1 MCAGGVG
8 LSELNSRAQLFV
20 WRARANLL
28 FTIREFPSLSG
39 APQPTQSQNPSQMVW
54 ANASQRAAQTP
65 VQRQQAPPTTQPPSR
80 TSQTPSNLP
89 QQQSQ
94 PSHDDLFPSGVQFAN
109 RLDDFRNGG
118 QGISGQ
124 LGGGQPQTGSI
135 DEFPPL
141 GRNAAAEIGQ
151 DRRGS
156 MMQNAGFGGY
166 NASIG
171 FQGQSAQTR
180 NIMAASV
187 NGQETG
193 RMMSP
198 ANMSPAGMPP
208 WPPPSPPPQAWRGL
222 MCIRYCGVTV
232 SSQPGTQ
239 RCTGPRQRGS
249 FLSVQYSILV
259 Y

>member
-1 MCAGGVG
+1 MAWWHLVIY
-8 LSELNSRAQLFV
+8 
-20 WRARANLL
+20 RANKS
-28 FTIREFPSLSG
+28 FTAREFPSLSG
-39 APQPTQSQNPSQMVW
+39 APQPTQAQNPSQMVW
-54 ANASQRAAQTP
+54 ANANQRAAQTP
-65 VQRQQAPPTTQPPSR
+65 VQRQQPPPTTQAPSR
-80 TSQTPSNLP
+80 ASQTPSNHP

-94 PSHDDLFPSGVQFAN
+94 PPHDDLFPSGVQFAN

-141 GRNAAAEIGQ
+141 GRNVAAEIGQ

-156 MMQNAGFGGY
+156 VMQNAGFGSF
-166 NASIG
+166 NAGIG

-198 ANMSPAGMPP
+198 ANMSPAGMLAT
-208 WPPPSPPPQAWRGL
+208 QTAARVRTDRVFQVLRG
-222 MCIRYCGVTV
+222 RG
-232 SSQPGTQ
+232 
-239 RCTGPRQRGS
+239 RQSTRDPM
-249 FLSVQYSILV
+249 VCWAKKKR
-259 Y
+259 